1 MYLTLFLLEL
11 FFTVCNS
18 GRPWVSWLKW
28 QRYRVAS
35 EKWFRHCKVLWW
47 TVRNVYIVEAS
58 IGKWWCFFSPN
69 QAIIVSATVL
79 SMCFYFLSFFPDPS
93 FFSLFVC
100 VCVFFFL
107 LLSLS
112 QVKEQ
117 VKGKGLYTTVI
128 IATKTLQGRSVSSV
142 SIALIL
148 TYV

>member
-1 MYLTLFLLEL
+1 MM
-11 FFTVCNS
+11 
-18 GRPWVSWLKW
+18 
-28 QRYRVAS
+28 
-35 EKWFRHCKVLWW
+35 VL
-47 TVRNVYIVEAS
+47 
-58 IGKWWCFFSPN
+58 FSPN

-93 FFSLFVC
+93 FFSLF